1 MSLSQSPATADE
13 ALAMVGVTKTFPGVR
28 ALEDV
33 SFSVRAGE
41 VHALIGENGAGKSTL
56 LKILSGVYRADAGET
71 RLAGQPYS
79 ALSPKAAR
87 QAGIAMIH
95 QELQQIPRLDVAQ
108 NMFLGTAITRL
119 GLFTDK
125 ARMRE
130 KAREVLALLDANWSR
145 FAAKRVES
153 CILSSACFP
162 RSQADPF
169 DLVLLGPLEYQP

>member
-71 RLAGQPYS
+71 RLAGQPI
-79 ALSPKAAR
+79 AR
-87 QAGIAMIH
+87 SR
-95 QELQQIPRLDVAQ
+95 PR
-108 NMFLGTAITRL
+108 
-119 GLFTDK
+119 
-125 ARMRE
+125 
-130 KAREVLALLDANWSR
+130 
-145 FAAKRVES
+145 
-153 CILSSACFP
+153 P
-162 RSQADPF
+162 RGRPASQ
-169 DLVLLGPLEYQP
+169 